1 MGMIFVSYS
10 HEDEKWREEV
20 ERQLRALK
28 PQIEIKVWSD
38 QQIGVGENWKAE
50 IESAINQATVAVLLV
65 SADLLGSD
73 FIIHEEVPLILKKEK
88 QGGLRILPII
98 VRFCP
103 WKEVPWLKDLQVWP
117 RDTTPL
123 QTMTKPQVEDSL
135 SSFATNVTEL
145 LAPKRHLPPRERID
159 EYISKESVRV
169 WKKYSFKK
177 PYKWNLAALSIDCT
191 RNRNRQRDDKVM
203 SSSKLWEKEDRLVL
217 LLGPPACGKT
227 TYCRRLRARPPKGM
241 IPVTIGPN
249 LPCTANEA
257 LKLLGDSADVHDEE
271 FLRDLE
277 SEGNL
282 IFIVDGIGEQGRK
295 AQRIVKSLDQLA
307 KELKHSRFLVTCRTG
322 DWPKDQLWL
331 PEFVK
336 WFILD
341 LDQDGWNSFLD
352 DQEPGLQ
359 ERMNNALKEQSALR
373 ELCSNQFLFLI
384 AASVLAKQEGPSA
397 KVTRVGLY
405 DRFLDEF
412 LAEWEKLTP
421 IARAAVV
428 RCLQDLAVEMRI
440 SGEVRTELSYDN
452 TEDVLRRWLLPNASQ
467 REVEKA
473 LGQLYSIGLL
483 EESSGSIRFFQ
494 ETFQE
499 YLCAKWLTERFCSIP
514 MDDELWSFSEEMFQ
528 LMKQKGS

>member
-1 MGMIFVSYS
+1 
-10 HEDEKWREEV
+10 
-20 ERQLRALK
+20 
-28 PQIEIKVWSD
+28 
-38 QQIGVGENWKAE
+38 
-50 IESAINQATVAVLLV
+50 
-65 SADLLGSD
+65 
-73 FIIHEEVPLILKKEK
+73 
-88 QGGLRILPII
+88 
-98 VRFCP
+98 
-103 WKEVPWLKDLQVWP
+103 
-117 RDTTPL
+117 
-123 QTMTKPQVEDSL
+123 
-135 SSFATNVTEL
+135 
-145 LAPKRHLPPRERID
+145 
-159 EYISKESVRV
+159 
-169 WKKYSFKK
+169 
-177 PYKWNLAALSIDCT
+177 
-191 RNRNRQRDDKVM
+191 
-203 SSSKLWEKEDRLVL
+203 
-217 LLGPPACGKT
+217 
-227 TYCRRLRARPPKGM
+227 
-241 IPVTIGPN
+241 
-249 LPCTANEA
+249 
-257 LKLLGDSADVHDEE
+257 
-271 FLRDLE
+271 
-277 SEGNL
+277 
-282 IFIVDGIGEQGRK
+282 
-295 AQRIVKSLDQLA
+295 
-307 KELKHSRFLVTCRTG
+307 
-322 DWPKDQLWL
+322 
-331 PEFVK
+331 VK

-499 YLCAKWLTERFCSIP
+499 YLCAKWLTERFSSIP
-514 MDDELWSFSEEMFQ
+514 MDDELWSFCEEMFQ